1 MYTERN
7 ERKVDTMTT
16 YHIFIGN
23 TFIGSVSG
31 FETACDCYESAAN
44 IAEKTCQT
52 VSLVRC
58 DEKGIVEIARY
69 DPEEVDDN
77 F

>member
-1 MYTERN
+1 
-7 ERKVDTMTT
+7 MTT
-16 YHIFIGN
+16 YHIFIGD

-52 VSLVRC
+52 VSLVRY
-58 DEKGIVEIARY
+58 DEKGIVEIAHY

>member
-1 MYTERN
+1 MA
-7 ERKVDTMTT
+7 T
-16 YHIFIGN
+16 YHIFIGD
-23 TFIGSVSG
+23 TFIGSVDG
-31 FETACDCYESAAN
+31 FDVAYDCFEAAMI
-44 IAEKTCQT
+44 IAEKTYKT

-58 DEKGIVEIARY
+58 DEKGIDEIAHY

>member
-1 MYTERN
+1 
-7 ERKVDTMTT
+7 MTT
-16 YHIFIGN
+16 YHIFIGD
-23 TFIGSVSG
+23 TFIGSVSD

-58 DEKGIVEIARY
+58 DEKGIVEIAYY
-69 DPEEVDDN
+69 DPEEINGD